1 MKTQSRKTAQGF
13 TLEEVVISVAL
24 AALCLSGII
33 AGYRL
38 SLQRS
43 EWCALSLAAQ
53 AAAQAR
59 MEQTRSAKWDP
70 LAYPPVDQIVETNFP
85 VITRALDSAIVGTN
99 VTTATV
105 RTSISL
111 LSTNPP
117 LKNIQVECR
126 WLVRD
131 RDPFTNTL
139 TTWRSPDQ

>member
-1 MKTQSRKTAQGF
+1 MKTQSGRAAQGF
-13 TLEEVVISVAL
+13 ALEEVVLAMAI
-24 AALCLSGII
+24 AALCLSGIV

-43 EWCALSLAAQ
+43 EWSALSLAAQ

-59 MEQTRSAKWDP
+59 MEQTRSTKWDP

-85 VITRALDSAIVGTN
+85 VITRALDSPVLGTN

-111 LSTNPP
+111 LSTDPR

-126 WLVRD
+126 WFARD
-131 RDPFTNTL
+131 RGPFTNTL